1 MQLRCRG
8 RTCAAR
14 GFPAKWCSP
23 YTLRAGHARPL
34 HGGRKELGGL
44 GKAHG
49 SDESLP
55 YGAKKLPALSAGS
68 AGILTLAY
76 TRVFKTSCSGTGASM
91 GRGTPST
98 HWIAFF
104 GHVLTQV
111 PQPLH
116 LV

>member
-1 MQLRCRG
+1 MRPAAFRRNGVRLIRCGPGMPGPYR
-8 RTCAAR
+8 AAN
-14 GFPAKWCSP
+14 FLKCN
-23 YTLRAGHARPL
+23 
-34 HGGRKELGGL
+34 K

-49 SDESLP
+49 RDESLP

-68 AGILTLAY
+68 AGVLTLAY

-91 GRGTPST
+91 GRGAPST
-98 HWIAFF
+98 HWMAFF
-104 GHVLTQV
+104 GHLETQV